1 MSENDDFRVR
11 LDRLEKALRRIEEFQ
26 RRNVVKQVAEA
37 VGEQKQKEGKA

>member
-1 MSENDDFRVR
+1 LSENDDFASR

-37 VGEQKQKEGKA
+37 VGEQKPKEA

>member
-26 RRNVVKQVAEA
+26 RRNVVKQVAGA
-37 VGEQKQKEGKA
+37 VGEQNPKEA